1 MSTFPLRFS
10 NPDTHERLRLVADEL
25 GTSMNRLVEEMVER
39 ELGAIALGLE
49 AELEGTLQRLRDL
62 RPADIEASLAAWAEA
77 EGQADPISA
86 RMVVVGDE
94 DPFGVAAAFRR

>member
-1 MSTFPLRFS
+1 MRTLPLRFS
-10 NPDTHERLRLVADEL
+10 NEQTHERLRLVAAEL

-39 ELGAIALGLE
+39 ELGALSLGLE
-49 AELEGTLQRLRDL
+49 AELDATLRRLREL
-62 RPADIEASLAAWAEA
+62 RPADIEASLSRWADA

-86 RMVVVGDE
+86 EMVVAEE